1 VAEAR
6 FRKKGSGLNDKTVPT
21 LLQFSLNPVTG
32 LEQMLS
38 NDFMRYAFMAGTS
51 MAVLGGLVG
60 YFVVLRRL
68 AFAGEA
74 LSHVAFAAAL
84 GAILLGFEPLAGMFV
99 ITVAVALGMG
109 SFADQARSNDI
120 AVGTV
125 LTWVLG
131 VGALFLSIYTSSA
144 SGGNNGQIG
153 VNVLFGSIL
162 GVQLRQAQEA
172 VAIAAVALVILLLI
186 LRPLLFATL
195 DPTVALVR
203 GVPVRLVG
211 IIFIGLVAV
220 TVTEAVQV
228 VGALLVLALLV
239 MPAATAQR
247 WTARPFSAL
256 ALSAALAVALT
267 WLGLVLGYYEPY
279 PVSFFITTL
288 AFGLYVG
295 TLAVQYIW
303 SRWLRRSAHRLQAVG
318 P

>member
-1 VAEAR
+1 MGVQILA
-6 FRKKGSGLNDKTVPT
+6 
-21 LLQFSLNPVTG
+21 QFSFNPVAG
-32 LEQMLS
+32 VEDMLS
-38 NDFMRYAFMAGTS
+38 NDFMRYAFMAGTA

-60 YFVVLRRL
+60 YFVVLRRQ

-74 LSHVAFAAAL
+74 LSHVAFTAAI
-84 GAILLGFEPLAGMFV
+84 GAVLLGFDPLVGMFV
-99 ITVAVALGMG
+99 IVVAVALGMG
-109 SFADQARSNDI
+109 SFADQARSNDV

-162 GVQLRQAQEA
+162 GVQLQQAQEA
-172 VAIAAVALVILLLI
+172 VVIGLIAVVILLLI
-186 LRPLLFATL
+186 ARPLLFATL

-203 GVPVRLVG
+203 GVPVRWVG

-247 WTARPFSAL
+247 WTARPFRAL
-256 ALSAALAVALT
+256 VLSASLAVSFT
-267 WLGLVLGYYEPY
+267 WLGLILGYYEPY
-279 PVSFFITTL
+279 PVSFFITTI
-288 AFGLYVG
+288 AFGAYVG
-295 TLAVQYIW
+295 TLVLQYAW
-303 SRWLRRSAHRLQAVG
+303 SHRPRGWARPQQIVG
-318 P
+318 L

>member
-1 VAEAR
+1 MAAVQ
-6 FRKKGSGLNDKTVPT
+6 D
-21 LLQFSLNPVTG
+21 
-32 LEQMLS
+32 MLS
-38 NDFMRYAFMAGTS
+38 HDFMRYAFMAGTA
-51 MAVLGGLVG
+51 MAALGGLVG

-84 GAILLGFEPLAGMFV
+84 GAVLLGFEPLAGMFV

-109 SFADQARSNDI
+109 SFVDQARSSDI

-131 VGALFLSIYTSSA
+131 IGALFLSVYTSGANAGS
-144 SGGNNGQIG
+144 NGQIG

-162 GVQLRQAQEA
+162 GVQLQQAQEA
-172 VAIAAVALVILLLI
+172 VVVGVIAVGVLLLI
-186 LRPLLFATL
+186 ARPLLFATL

-203 GVPVRLVG
+203 GVPVRVVG
-211 IIFIGLVAV
+211 LIFIGLVAV

-247 WTARPFSAL
+247 WTTRPMRAL
-256 ALSAALAVALT
+256 VLSAALAVTVT
-267 WLGLVLGYYEPY
+267 WLGLILGYYEPY

-288 AFGLYVG
+288 AFAAYIG
-295 TLAVQYIW
+295 TRALQYAR
-303 SRWLRRSAHRLQAVG
+303 SRWFRRAHTMGTA
-318 P
+318 

>member
-1 VAEAR
+1 V
-6 FRKKGSGLNDKTVPT
+6 NI
-21 LLQFSLNPVTG
+21 LLLVNPIAA
-32 LEQMLS
+32 LQDMLS
-38 NDFMRYAFMAGTS
+38 NDFMRYAFLAGTS

-68 AFAGEA
+68 TFAGEA

-84 GAILLGFEPLAGMFV
+84 GAVLLGFQPLAGMFV

-109 SFADQARSNDI
+109 SFADNVRSNDV

-125 LTWVLG
+125 LAWVLG
-131 VGALFLSIYTSSA
+131 IGALFLSIYTSSPN
-144 SGGNNGQIG
+144 GGSNGQIG

-162 GVQLRQAQEA
+162 GVQLPEAQQ
-172 VAIAAVALVILLLI
+172 AAVIAGAAVVVLLFI

-211 IIFIGLVAV
+211 IAFMGLVAV
-220 TVTEAVQV
+220 TVAEAVQV
-228 VGALLVLALLV
+228 VGALLVLSLLV

-247 WTARPFSAL
+247 WTGRPFRAL
-256 ALSAALAVALT
+256 TLSAALAVSLT

-279 PVSFFITTL
+279 PVSFFITSL
-288 AFGLYVG
+288 AFAAYMG
-295 TLAVQYIW
+295 TLGTQYAW
-303 SRWLRRSAHRLQAVG
+303 SRRSRRSQIALQRFG